1 MEVSDKRC
9 KGRRP
14 TPSPAGVES
23 GFSSLITI
31 LDRGREEMLIR
42 KFKEEM
48 KLQS

>member
-31 LDRGREEMLIR
+31 LDRGRERLIR